1 MRPLGTPRP
10 AHPPA
15 PPRLDMRT
23 VRRHRGAQAPGRC
36 VMTCDAPVRQCLE
49 WHYAEH
55 LAQVKITNGGRS
67 LRARCPVCDGDRRS
81 LGISAGEHLRIVWQ
95 CFAGCDGNEVRR
107 ALRVAGIPP
116 GCLPRGDGTE
126 HSRTD
131 IVAAILASGTRHD
144 RAHTILRAYTVLRG
158 HTRWP
163 RGREL
168 IATVQRPAHGCLL
181 SRCPARPWW
190 RGRSAVGCTFGSAVG
205 CTCAVGCTS
214 PRARLAI
221 VTCGPLTSLPLG
233 AVELGV
239 SG

>member
-1 MRPLGTPRP
+1 MAL
-10 AHPPA
+10 
-15 PPRLDMRT
+15 
-23 VRRHRGAQAPGRC
+23 RG
-36 VMTCDAPVRQCLE
+36 
-49 WHYAEH
+49 H

-81 LGISAGEHLRIVWQ
+81 LGISAVSNLRIVWQ

-168 IATVQRPAHGCLL
+168 IATVQRPAHGRSSALPGAALVARQKCSGLHFWKCSGL
-181 SRCPARPWW
+181 HLCGGLHVPASATRHRDLRALDESPS
-190 RGRSAVGCTFGSAVG
+190 RGRRTGS
-205 CTCAVGCTS
+205 
-214 PRARLAI
+214 
-221 VTCGPLTSLPLG
+221 
-233 AVELGV
+233 
-239 SG
+239 